1 MTLSFNNSRLN
12 TNDVNQ
18 MNQTVVSDEETDI
31 KNQDELVNEETK
43 MTE

>member
-1 MTLSFNNSRLN
+1 MTLSFNNSRSN

-18 MNQTVVSDEETDI
+18 MNQTVVSDEEIDI
-31 KNQDELVNEETK
+31 KSQQDLVNEETK